1 MSEYE
6 TIRID
11 KDGPVDWLTLNRPES
26 LNAINVPMVR
36 ELRDYFGG
44 LAEDDSVRIVVMRG
58 EGRASC
64 RASPVPAP
72 RQCRSRCR
80 PCGP

>member
-1 MSEYE
+1 MSDYQ

-44 LAEDDSVRIVVMRG
+44 LAEDELARIFAG
-58 EGRASC
+58 EFGAQDGAEVNGQEASTEGQ
-64 RASPVPAP
+64 AP
-72 RQCRSRCR
+72 EEQV
-80 PCGP
+80 